1 MILYYG
7 QSKFVFYI
15 SIKDG
20 FLIRRGEQ
28 DDPIIETKL
37 FSEEFSIQGDGIIRE
52 E

>member
-7 QSKFVFYI
+7 QSKFVFYL

-20 FLIRRGEQ
+20 LGEQ